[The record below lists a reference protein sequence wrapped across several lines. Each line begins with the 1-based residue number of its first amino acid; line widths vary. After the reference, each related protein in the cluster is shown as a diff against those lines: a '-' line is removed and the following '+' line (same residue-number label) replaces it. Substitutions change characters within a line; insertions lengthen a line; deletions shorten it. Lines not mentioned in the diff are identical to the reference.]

1 MEKRALPKN
10 YEAISKNIFNEL
22 GYRKTKFLN
31 LSLRNAAG
39 RWIQLVRKMPTQWI
53 HWLMIG

>member
-39 RWIQLVRKMPTQWI
+39 R
-53 HWLMIG
+53 